1 MKVITYIIISVLLMT
16 TVRSANPF
24 EPVVKDIAESKLTY
38 DRLNNKSLSFEAF
51 HLAFSGW
58 LKLKDSLQLK
68 ESLICIIDYSKPST
82 AKRFYLVDLDSI
94 CVVYQN
100 YVAHG
105 RNTGDLLARNFS
117 NKPNSLK
124 SSLGFFK
131 TAETY
136 YGKHGLSLRLEGLE
150 SGINHFARKR
160 NIVIHTAEYAEE
172 SFIKKYGRLGRSF
185 GCPVLPSGDY
195 NKIVEQIKD
204 GTLLFIYYPESA
216 YIKKSSVLN

>member
-131 TAETY
+131 TDETY

-172 SFIKKYGRLGRSF
+172 SFIKNMAGWEG
-185 GCPVLPSGDY
+185 VLAVLFY
-195 NKIVEQIKD
+195 LLAITIK
-204 GTLLFIYYPESA
+204 S
-216 YIKKSSVLN
+216 LNR